1 MKALDE
7 LVLALHKIYPKE
19 ETINPFYKVKLEDY
33 PTEYGHYLKLLT
45 HYFTLIYKNN
55 RAMDKAK
62 YISSREDLV
71 ASLNILEIMTL
82 KKYRTQ
88 QSTAE
93 ELHEILKNNTKT
105 GQILSTKN
113 IREIIG
119 YKKTQTHQFIQILIK
134 MNKLEQVGGH
144 RIIGYLYQIK

>member
-1 MKALDE
+1 
-7 LVLALHKIYPKE
+7 
-19 ETINPFYKVKLEDY
+19 
-33 PTEYGHYLKLLT
+33 
-45 HYFTLIYKNN
+45 
-55 RAMDKAK
+55 
-62 YISSREDLV
+62 
-71 ASLNILEIMTL
+71 MTL

-93 ELHEILKNNTKT
+93 ELHEILKKNTKT
-105 GQILSTKN
+105 DQILSTKN

-144 RIIGYLYQIK
+144 RNIGFLYKLK